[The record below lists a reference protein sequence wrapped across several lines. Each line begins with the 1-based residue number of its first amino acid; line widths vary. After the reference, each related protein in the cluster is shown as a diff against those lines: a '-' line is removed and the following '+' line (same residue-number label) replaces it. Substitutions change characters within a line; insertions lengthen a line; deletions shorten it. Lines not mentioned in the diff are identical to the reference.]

1 MKSTVRLLLSR
12 IHQDRQGRAGQRR
25 RTRVSIVPGMVANV
39 DIHTGE
45 KTVLEYLVKPFNKA
59 RRHCVNVEAED

>member
-1 MKSTVRLLLSR
+1 
-12 IHQDRQGRAGQRR
+12 
-25 RTRVSIVPGMVANV
+25 MVANV

-59 RRHCVNVEAED
+59 REALRER